1 MMQENSSSNFY
12 GFLLKIP
19 TNQQE
24 EMKDQEFLLTI
35 FFEMENNLNHP
46 KPFLNS
52 FMNALQPF
60 IINFLKFEQR
70 PIWVIKIFYFD
81 H

>member
-1 MMQENSSSNFY
+1 MQENSSSNFY

-52 FMNALQPF
+52 FTSALRPF
-60 IINFLKFEQR
+60 TKNFLKFE
-70 PIWVIKIFYFD
+70 
-81 H
+81 